1 VTGRTGF
8 LRCGQKGTKEL
19 HLENKRIKYLPR
31 TYQSKA
37 KKQLE
42 DVAKGNLQQG
52 KTLMRIKVGEF
63 VVFSKLKTSSHPS
76 PRAKAIRPAQHGE
89 YYSYIIDKFWKVVQ
103 VFDDE
108 TIEVETRRGKR
119 HRLNKNTPLMRKA
132 GLLHQLLSRHRF
144 F

>member
-1 VTGRTGF
+1 
-8 LRCGQKGTKEL
+8 
-19 HLENKRIKYLPR
+19 
-31 TYQSKA
+31 
-37 KKQLE
+37 
-42 DVAKGNLQQG
+42 
-52 KTLMRIKVGEF
+52 MRIKVGEF

>member
-1 VTGRTGF
+1 
-8 LRCGQKGTKEL
+8 
-19 HLENKRIKYLPR
+19 
-31 TYQSKA
+31 
-37 KKQLE
+37 
-42 DVAKGNLQQG
+42 
-52 KTLMRIKVGEF
+52 MRIKIGEF

-76 PRAKAIRPAQHGE
+76 PRAKAIHPAQHGE

-119 HRLNKNTPLMRKA
+119 HRLNKNTPLIRKA
-132 GLLHQLLSRHRF
+132 GLLHQLFSRHRF

>member
-1 VTGRTGF
+1 
-8 LRCGQKGTKEL
+8 
-19 HLENKRIKYLPR
+19 
-31 TYQSKA
+31 
-37 KKQLE
+37 
-42 DVAKGNLQQG
+42 
-52 KTLMRIKVGEF
+52 MRIKAGEF

-76 PRAKAIRPAQHGE
+76 PRAKAIHPAQHGE

-119 HRLNKNTPLMRKA
+119 HRLNKNTPLVRKA
-132 GLLHQLLSRHRF
+132 GLLHQLFYRHRF